1 MKNENG
7 ITLMAL
13 TITIIVMLILSG
25 TVAYS
30 LNSENSALKVKD
42 RAEKDYYTTVNKTE
56 ANRTSLL
63 NSWGSV
69 VNKTGIDP
77 ELTVK

>member
-13 TITIIVMLILSG
+13 TITIIVMLIISG

-30 LNSENSALKVKD
+30 LNSENSALKVKE
-42 RAEKDYYTTVNKTE
+42 RAEKDYYTTVNNTE

-63 NSWGSV
+63 KSWGSV

>member
-63 NSWGSV
+63 KSWGSV
-69 VNKTGIDP
+69 VNKTGIDS

>member
-30 LNSENSALKVKD
+30 LNSENSALKVKE

-63 NSWGSV
+63 QSWGSV

>member
-63 NSWGSV
+63 RSWGSV
-69 VNKTGIDP
+69 VNKTGIDS

>member
-69 VNKTGIDP
+69 VNKTGIDS

>member
-56 ANRTSLL
+56 ANRTNLL
-63 NSWGSV
+63 KSWGSV

>member
-63 NSWGSV
+63 NSWGRV

>member
-56 ANRTSLL
+56 TNRTSLL

>member
-30 LNSENSALKVKD
+30 LNSENSALKVIE
-42 RAEKDYYTTVNKTE
+42 RAENDYYTTVNKTE

-63 NSWGSV
+63 KSWGSV

>member
-63 NSWGSV
+63 NGWGSV
-69 VNKTGIDP
+69 VNKTGIDS

>member
-42 RAEKDYYTTVNKTE
+42 RAEKDYYTTVNKTG

>member
-13 TITIIVMLILSG
+13 TITVIVMLILSG

-63 NSWGSV
+63 KSWGSV
-69 VNKTGIDP
+69 VNKTGIDS

>member
-56 ANRTSLL
+56 ANRTSLF